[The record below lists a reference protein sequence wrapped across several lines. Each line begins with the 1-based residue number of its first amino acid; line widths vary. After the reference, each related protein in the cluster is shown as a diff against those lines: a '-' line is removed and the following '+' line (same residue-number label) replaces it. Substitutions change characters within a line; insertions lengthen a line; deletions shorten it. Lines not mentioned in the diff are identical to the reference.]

1 MQRKHIINI
10 IKKEW
15 YLVIKD
21 PNSIMMIT
29 ALPLLILGQAILY
42 VWLIDNFGG
51 QAISQNSFFLTVL
64 EKLQNIYPAA
74 ADLSPSDQLKL
85 LLLTQF
91 NLYLLLIPTM
101 IAMNSAAFSIV
112 EEKMSKSLEP
122 LLATPVTT
130 KELLIGK
137 ALSGAIPALII
148 TWICAIIFVA
158 AVFGIGWGYLTN
170 ILLTPSWFISLLILT
185 PAITLL
191 SFLLGVIGSS
201 RAHDA
206 RNAQNGA
213 LLIIFPLFLL
223 IALQVTGIIW
233 FTAIN
238 TLIFGLILIVVNY
251 LVLRL
256 AVRIFNRESIIVN
269 WQ

>member
-15 YLVIKD
+15 YLITKD
-21 PNSIMMIT
+21 PNSTMMIT
-29 ALPLLILGQAILY
+29 LLPLLILGQAILY
-42 VWLIDNFGG
+42 VWLIDKFGG

-64 EKLQNIYPAA
+64 EKLQNVYPALT
-74 ADLSPSDQLKL
+74 DLSPSNQLKFL
-85 LLLTQF
+85 FLTQF

-130 KELLIGK
+130 RELLIGK

-148 TWICAIIFVA
+148 TWICAIIFIA
-158 AVFGIGWGYLTN
+158 AIFGIGWSYLIG

-191 SFLLGVIGSS
+191 SFLLGVIGSA

-213 LLIIFPLFLL
+213 LLIILPIFLL

-238 TLIFGLILIVVNY
+238 TLLFGLVLIAIDY
-251 LVLRL
+251 LVLRF
-256 AVRIFNRESIIVN
+256 AVRLFNRESIVVN